1 MDPLSLATID
11 SYQQAVEWLEQHYNL
26 ESVLGKPE
34 IVAPSLNRM
43 RVVME
48 LLGHPEIA
56 VPAIHITGT
65 NGKGSTTRMIV
76 EMLTAVGLKA
86 GSYTSPHVTSL
97 NDRIAIANQ
106 PLSDQEFCEAI
117 KEIAVIEP
125 WILNKSDSLP
135 NYFEIICAAAYNW
148 FAMNAVDVNVMEVGM
163 GGRWDATNVVSAEV
177 AVITNMG
184 SDHLE
189 IIGPT
194 MADLAREKSGII
206 EPTSHVVC
214 GTLEHDLLQIVKSV
228 PCRELWI
235 QDIDFAVTNDRLAV
249 GGRMLDVSTPFGSYE
264 EIFIP
269 VNGRHQSNN
278 ALLAIAATEAFFAR
292 ALDADILHDAFASV
306 QLPARFEI
314 LSRSPLTIVDGAHNV
329 DGAVALSETL
339 FSDFEAEEAPVLV
352 MGTNRPHNPIDF
364 MKAVNFKEF
373 KAIVATQAKW
383 PRALEASEVASSA
396 QKLGHRSVEF
406 RADVAEAVDLAREI
420 AGPQGSVVVT
430 GSLYVASEA
439 RSHLQS

>member
-1 MDPLSLATID
+1 MDPINLATIN
-11 SYQQAVEWLEQHYNL
+11 SYQQAVDWLEEHYNL

-34 IVAPSLNRM
+34 TVPPSLDRM

-76 EMLTAVGLKA
+76 EMLTAVGLKV

-106 PLSDQEFCEAI
+106 PLSDQDFCEAI
-117 KEIAVIEP
+117 KEIAAIEP
-125 WILNKSDSLP
+125 WILKKSNSLP
-135 NYFEIICAAAYNW
+135 NYFEVICAAAYNW

-163 GGRWDATNVVSAEV
+163 GGRWDATNVVRAEV

-206 EPTSHVVC
+206 EPTSHVIC
-214 GTLEHDLLQIVKSV
+214 GTLEQDLLEIVKSV
-228 PCRELWI
+228 PCRELWV
-235 QDIDFAVTNDRLAV
+235 QDTDFAVTNDRLAV
-249 GGRMLDVSTPFGSYE
+249 GGRMLDVSTPFGNYE

-292 ALDADILHDAFASV
+292 ALDADILHDAFASL

-329 DGAVALSETL
+329 DGAMALSETL
-339 FSDFEAEEAPVLV
+339 FSDFGAEEAPVLV

-364 MKAVNFKEF
+364 MQAVNFKEF
-373 KAIVATQAKW
+373 KAIVATEAKW
-383 PRALEASEVASSA
+383 PRALAASEVAACA
-396 QKLGHRSVEF
+396 QKLGHKSVEF

-420 AGPQGSVVVT
+420 AGPQGSIIVT

-439 RSHLQS
+439 RLHLQS